1 MIYLVDSAIKVWT
14 TAAKKVFSEMKKG
27 HVGHRNKK

>member
-14 TAAKKVFSEMKKG
+14 TVAKKVFSEMKKG
-27 HVGHRNKK
+27 HLEHRDKK